1 MLDFLTRRPLTILI
15 VSLVIV
21 YMAFLGM
28 NLIAQTDIV
37 TGETELA
44 LIDSVKMAG
53 EQTASFISG
62 LLQGDL
68 GKAPTTTTIERP
80 VTEILWVSYKN
91 SVALLL
97 IAVTAGSLIG
107 VVLGIITGLNI
118 RTQRGYG
125 VLMFTIAG
133 VSLPS
138 FLLAILL
145 QQAGITYTINV
156 GRHLV
161 SMGGY
166 GWDFKHL
173 AMPLLV
179 LTAWPVAYITRAT
192 YVSMGRI
199 MEDDYIRTARA
210 KGLYRRQVVLVHAMR
225 NLAIPIITAVVVSFR
240 FSLSIIPV
248 VEFIFAWPGMGLRIL
263 EAIYNRVPIL
273 VASFALLIG
282 LTIQLLGYL
291 ADLSYRLVDPRLRE
305 DNG

>member
-156 GRHLV
+156 GRQLV

>member
-1 MLDFLTRRPLTILI
+1 MLDFITRRPLTILI

-44 LIDSVKMAG
+44 LFDSVKMAG

-62 LLQGDL
+62 LLHGDL
-68 GKAPTTTTIERP
+68 GTAPTTTAAERP

-91 SVALLL
+91 SMALLL

-107 VVLGIITGLNI
+107 VILGIITGLNI

-145 QQAGITYTINV
+145 QQAGITYTVNV
-156 GRHLV
+156 GRQLV

-199 MEDDYIRTARA
+199 MGDDYIRTARA
-210 KGLYRRQVVLVHAMR
+210 KGLYRRQVVLVHAVR

-273 VASFALLIG
+273 VVSFALLIG
-282 LTIQLLGYL
+282 LTIQLLGLL

-305 DNG
+305 DNE